1 MKKLVMLVTLV
12 VTMAMSAM
20 CFAAG
25 DGSVLNKQQRVA
37 DKFVAALNSA
47 DSSAFTQLSVD
58 FAPELQSKITAA
70 NFAEL
75 QKQMK
80 EKFGSQKEI
89 TFAAYERFDQ
99 GDRLTYLASYSKQKL
114 VRVVYG
120 FNKEGKLTEFVFA
133 PMEIQEEQK

>member
-1 MKKLVMLVTLV
+1 MRKSVLAVVMLMTL
-12 VTMAMSAM
+12 AMSAM

-25 DGSVLNKQQRVA
+25 DGTVLNKEQRVV
-37 DKFVAALNSA
+37 DKFVTALNA
-47 DSSAFTQLSVD
+47 GDSSAFTQLSVD
-58 FAPELQSKITAA
+58 FAPDLQSKITAA

-75 QKQMK
+75 QKQMQ
-80 EKFGSQKEI
+80 EKFGNQKEI

-120 FNKEGKLTEFVFA
+120 FNKDGKLTEFVFV
-133 PMEIQEEQK
+133 PMEIKEEQK

>member
-47 DSSAFTQLSVD
+47 DSSVFTQLSVD
-58 FAPELQSKITAA
+58 FAPDLQSKITAA

>member
-1 MKKLVMLVTLV
+1 MKKLVMLVALV
-12 VTMAMSAM
+12 LTMAMSAM

-25 DGSVLNKQQRVA
+25 DATELNKEQRVV
-37 DKFVAALNSA
+37 DKFVTALNA
-47 DSSAFTQLSVD
+47 GDSGAFTQLSVD
-58 FAPELQSKITAA
+58 FAPDLQSKITAA

-75 QKQMK
+75 QKQMQ
-80 EKFGSQKEI
+80 EKFGNQKEI

-120 FNKEGKLTEFVFA
+120 FNKDGKLTEFVFV
-133 PMEIQEEQK
+133 PMEIKEEQK

>member
-1 MKKLVMLVTLV
+1 MLVTLV

>member
-1 MKKLVMLVTLV
+1 MKKSVLTVVMLLALAVSSV
-12 VTMAMSAM
+12 CM
-20 CFAAG
+20 AAG
-25 DGSVLNKQQRVA
+25 DGNDLNRQQRVV
-37 DKFVAALNSA
+37 DKFVAALSSA

-58 FAPELQSKITAA
+58 LAPELQSKITAA

-114 VRVVYG
+114 VHVVYG

-133 PMEIQEEQK
+133 PMEIKEEQK